1 MNNIEW
7 ETPKLEKDKEIMFL
21 IQPSSETEYEKLEE
35 SIVNDGCLSPI
46 IVWRGIIVDGHKRY
60 DICSIWDIPFT
71 IRQAKLSTRA
81 EIYYQI
87 CCEQLKRD
95 DLTRERRKY
104 LIGRAYQ
111 AEVEKNANLYV
122 RSNAMKDSKSHPFV
136 PPKACNKQEIAHQV
150 GYTFHIAHGTV
161 QKYETYTK
169 IINNLRDKDT
179 TLAENIL
186 SGKIKVSHEN
196 MVELDR
202 LPAHEVKSLTQFIT
216 ENSITHINYSVIRQ
230 SLQWK
235 YTYPEKPE
243 SRRRKQEPSKL
254 AAIKQMPAYDPDTNL
269 SSVSFTSPSWRSI
282 IDRARLNTDFSK
294 ASKSAKE
301 KVLYQLRLLKLSI
314 KELEDIIKEDITNG
328 RPTELCSE
336 CSLRADSNKKPGF

>member
-7 ETPKLEKDKEIMFL
+7 DFPKLEKDEEFMFL
-21 IQPSSETEYEKLEE
+21 IQPCSESTYEKLEE
-35 SIVNDGCLSPI
+35 SVVNDGCLSPI
-46 IVWRGIIVDGHKRY
+46 TIWNRIIVDGHKRY
-60 DICSIWDIPFT
+60 DICKIWEIPFS
-71 IRQAKLSTRA
+71 IRKLQISTKA
-81 EIYYQI
+81 EIYYFI

-95 DLTRERRKY
+95 DLTREMRKY

-111 AEVEKNANLYV
+111 AEVEKNANLYI
-122 RSNAMKDSKSHPFV
+122 RSNEMKDSKSHPFV
-136 PPKACNKQEIAHQV
+136 PPKAYNKQEISHKV
-150 GYTFHIAHGTV
+150 GHTFHISPATV
-161 QKYETYTK
+161 FKYETYAK
-169 IINNLRDKDT
+169 IINGLRDKDT
-179 TLAENIL
+179 DLAESIL

-216 ENSITHINYSVIRQ
+216 ENKITHINYAVIRQ

-235 YTYPEKPE
+235 YTYTEKSE
-243 SRRRKQEPSKL
+243 TRRRKQEPSKL
-254 AAIKQMPAYDPDTNL
+254 AAIKKMPAYDPDANL

-294 ASKSAKE
+294 ASKNIKE
-301 KVLYQLRLLKLSI
+301 KTLYQLRLLKLSI
-314 KELEDIIKEDITNG
+314 KELEDVIKEDIANG

-336 CSLRADSNKKPGF
+336 CSLRTDTNKEPGF